1 MVDQGSLNS
10 AVQWVDFITKL
21 APFILGGV
29 LVAFTWLRT
38 QTVFFPLYRLYQL
51 VGGRKSFH
59 NARLERHWQAYEDL
73 NNINLWFGLGL
84 RSSRLM
90 HEFLAWLERRK
101 LTLEE
106 VASCRPYFDANA
118 RELRIPSRRRRIFIG
133 VFAMVWLIAFA
144 VFGQAFAFHDKALIK
159 VNKTGTWAWVESG
172 EAYGVTYPVV
182 KWFWPAASWHLDN
195 SQCLFEDRVAP
206 LDDQWD
212 KDVICQV
219 VLGNNNDAV
228 NDAVVLQHR
237 IAAASYGLLMLL
249 MVVVVY
255 HAQRIVNAKAL
266 SERLAVRD
274 SLLRQDG

>member
-1 MVDQGSLNS
+1 MADQGSLNS
-10 AVQWVDFITKL
+10 AVQWVDFFTKV
-21 APFILGGV
+21 APIALGAV
-29 LVAFTWLRT
+29 LVAFTWLRK

-90 HEFLAWLERRK
+90 HEFFAWLEQRK
-101 LTLEE
+101 FTLEE

-118 RELRIPSRRRRIFIG
+118 RELRIPSRRRRVSIGIFAFI
-133 VFAMVWLIAFA
+133 WLIAFA
-144 VFGQAFAFHDKALIK
+144 VFGQAFAFQDKALIK

-182 KWFWPAASWHLDN
+182 KWFRPGASWHLDN
-195 SQCLFEDRVAP
+195 SQCLFEDRAVP
-206 LDDQWD
+206 FDDQRD
-212 KDVICQV
+212 KDVICRV
-219 VLGNNNDAV
+219 VLGNNNDAL

-237 IAAASYGLLMLL
+237 IAAASYGLFMLL
-249 MVVVVY
+249 MVVMVY

-266 SERLAVRD
+266 AERLAMRD
-274 SLLRQDG
+274 